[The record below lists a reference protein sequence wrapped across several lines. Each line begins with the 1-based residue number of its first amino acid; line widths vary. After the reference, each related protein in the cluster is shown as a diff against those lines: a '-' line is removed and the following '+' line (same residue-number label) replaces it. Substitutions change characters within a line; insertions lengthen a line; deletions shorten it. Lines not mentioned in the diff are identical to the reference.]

1 MSNDMIKACL
11 KTVAKWTTRV
21 ELLTPCVNP
30 WLGLGK
36 IKTTTLTSCPRI
48 FSKLMPYNSGK
59 VIARIAFIEFREI
72 EFSTSAI
79 EGLITVSKG
88 MLGTSAARE
97 RQRIEEQEHLKR
109 EAAEAERKR
118 KEEEAARERA
128 AHEAAEREAALVKMR
143 QEKLLSLGPEPEKG
157 PDVTQLSNF
166 KDCIERLR
174 TLKSSCLNHG
184 ESCGADSGRLVQD
197 LQLRWMK
204 GISVAEDR
212 IKELQDKV
220 CLGFYER
227 DYRFLHLELEALLQI
242 VQGVKLGARDDMSL
256 LNRVISVDVKETTST
271 TLPNVERPLPALGLE
286 LDRKSVEKNGPDGV
300 DQMEC
305 YYEALVQELEENQKQ
320 MLAGLQSLRNEHSN
334 CLYTILNSKTEME
347 LMRQDIIDKL
357 QKDLELLSSQVVPM
371 FETNENLIKQAIP
384 EPSQSQFLG
393 YVDVVQNLGEYDN
406 KEQLRFQDQHVI
418 AKKLTLGGDVL
429 NDDLKRSLCLQEEL
443 YRKVEKE
450 LGDMYSVNLH
460 FRCIL
465 QGFTWICWH
474 LMRRIIRL
482 LVCCIKF

>member
-1 MSNDMIKACL
+1 MMVMIFAFYL
-11 KTVAKWTTRV
+11 RIGISRDGHDTVPEPFIRFHEHFEISSLHYLQGSLVIA
-21 ELLTPCVNP
+21 
-30 WLGLGK
+30 
-36 IKTTTLTSCPRI
+36 
-48 FSKLMPYNSGK
+48 GK

-109 EAAEAERKR
+109 EAAEAEKKR
-118 KEEEAARERA
+118 KEEEEARERA

-157 PDVTQLSNF
+157 PDVTQREWERNKSKKNCRIPVSNALNNFDAILS
-166 KDCIERLR
+166 E
-174 TLKSSCLNHG
+174 
-184 ESCGADSGRLVQD
+184 Q
-197 LQLRWMK
+197 K
-204 GISVAEDR
+204 GIPPLMSQGTDSTVAIDVLKAKIFDLRADERRDLDTLN
-212 IKELQDKV
+212 KEL
-220 CLGFYER
+220 ER
-227 DYRFLHLELEALLQI
+227 RAATSEAALKRAHLNYSIA
-242 VQGVKLGARDDMSL
+242 V
-256 LNRVISVDVKETTST
+256 
-271 TLPNVERPLPALGLE
+271 
-286 LDRKSVEKNGPDGV
+286 
-300 DQMEC
+300 
-305 YYEALVQELEENQKQ
+305 
-320 MLAGLQSLRNEHSN
+320 
-334 CLYTILNSKTEME
+334 
-347 LMRQDIIDKL
+347 DKL

-406 KEQLRFQDQHVI
+406 TEQLRLQDQHVI

-429 NDDLKRSLCLQEEL
+429 TDDLKRSLCLQEEL

-460 FRCIL
+460 LDIFSRVLLGYVGIL
-465 QGFTWICWH
+465 
-474 LMRRIIRL
+474 
-482 LVCCIKF
+482 